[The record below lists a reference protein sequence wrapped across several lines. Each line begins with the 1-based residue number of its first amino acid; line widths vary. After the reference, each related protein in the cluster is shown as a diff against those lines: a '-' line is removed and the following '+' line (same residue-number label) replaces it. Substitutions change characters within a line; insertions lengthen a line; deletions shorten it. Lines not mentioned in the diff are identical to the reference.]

1 MAPPGLTSSP
11 SIIPLELQH
20 PGRREVLRVGSFLQ
34 LPRTDFPLAK
44 PQTGGDLT
52 LPPVSAAWGQVF
64 HDVKRSVHPA
74 EDMTPEP

>member
-34 LPRTDFPLAK
+34 LPDQPTIAASVSMLVSSVRGWGELQSGRPQPLL
-44 PQTGGDLT
+44 TG
-52 LPPVSAAWGQVF
+52 SHEQ
-64 HDVKRSVHPA
+64 RMS
-74 EDMTPEP
+74 